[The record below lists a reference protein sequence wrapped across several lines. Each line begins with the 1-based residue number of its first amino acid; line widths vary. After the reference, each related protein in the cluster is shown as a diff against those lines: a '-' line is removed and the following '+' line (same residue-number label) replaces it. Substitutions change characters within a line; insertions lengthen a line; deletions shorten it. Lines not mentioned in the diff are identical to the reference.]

1 MAAHESSERSA
12 DPGAS
17 GSERPPFASG
27 LALHWQILIAMVLAV
42 AAGFVVGS
50 DGLLGGVDVVS
61 GFDLLGKL
69 FMNAMKMLVVP
80 LVVSSVICG
89 VASLGQSHDLGRIG
103 GRTFFLYVLT
113 TFIAVMVAL
122 VVSNVVRPGE
132 LGGVPVGDRLAFEA
146 NAAAVADKVEARAS
160 VGIGETLASA
170 VPDNIVAAA
179 SGTKLLGLVVFSI
192 LFGFF
197 TSRIDSAR
205 GALLL
210 GFWQAVFDVMLK
222 ITEFV
227 MRFAPIGVF
236 GLVAKTVAK
245 SGVQAAEPLVI
256 FSLSVVLGLAIYAFV
271 LIPLLVWLM
280 GRVRPFGL
288 FRAMSPA
295 LLTAFSTASSSATL
309 PMSLDCVEKR
319 AGVSNRVCGFVMPLG
334 ASLNHAGSALYEC
347 AAAMFIAQA
356 YGLHL
361 NFAHQFTIVV
371 LALVT
376 SMGIAGIPA
385 ASLVAI
391 TVILTAIGLPPEA
404 IGVLLVFDRLL
415 DMLRTTV
422 NVLADAAAAVIIAR
436 QEGETNVLMAPSP
449 G

>member
-1 MAAHESSERSA
+1 MSDGRTSGHGAA
-12 DPGAS
+12 G
-17 GSERPPFASG
+17 G
-27 LALHWQILIAMVLAV
+27 LALHWQILIAMALAV
-42 AAGFVVGS
+42 ALGLAIGE
-50 DGLLGGVDVVS
+50 DGELYGVELVS
-61 GFDLLGKL
+61 TLELLGKL
-69 FMNAMKMLVVP
+69 FMNALKMLVVP

-103 GRTFFLYVLT
+103 GRTLALYVGT

-122 VVSNVVRPGE
+122 VVSNVVVPGE
-132 LGGVPVGDRLAFEA
+132 LDGEPVGDRLAFEA
-146 NAAAVADKVEARAS
+146 SAADVADKVEARAN
-160 VGIGETLASA
+160 VGVGETLLTA
-170 VPDNIVAAA
+170 VPDNIVNAAA
-179 SGTKLLGLVVFSI
+179 GTKLLGLVVFSI
-192 LFGFF
+192 LFGYFI
-197 TSRIDSAR
+197 TRIDGAR
-205 GALLL
+205 GVLLL
-210 GFWQAVFDVMLK
+210 DFWQAVFDVMLK
-222 ITEFV
+222 FTEFV

-245 SGVQAAEPLVI
+245 SGVQAAEPLVV
-256 FSLSVVLGLAIYAFV
+256 FSLSVVAGLAIYAFV
-271 LIPLLVWLM
+271 MIPLVVWIF
-280 GRVRPFGL
+280 GRVRPFAL
-288 FRAMSPA
+288 FPAMSPA

-309 PMSLDCVEKR
+309 PMALDCVEKR
-319 AGVSNRVCGFVMPLG
+319 AGVSSRVGGFVLPLG
-334 ASLNHAGSALYEC
+334 ASMNHAGSALYEC

-361 NFAHQFTIVV
+361 TFAHQFTIVV

-422 NVLADAAAAVIIAR
+422 NVLADAAAAVIVAR
-436 QEGETNVLMAPSP
+436 MEGEEGVLQPQHA
-449 G
+449 GGAA

>member
-1 MAAHESSERSA
+1 MVAESTTQGESRV
-12 DPGAS
+12 
-17 GSERPPFASG
+17 G
-27 LALHWQILIAMVLAV
+27 LALHWQILIAMSLAV
-42 AAGFVVGS
+42 AAGLVVGE
-50 DGLLGGVDVVS
+50 DGLLFGYDLVAV
-61 GFDLLGKL
+61 FDLIGKL
-69 FMNAMKMLVVP
+69 FMNAMKLLVVP

-89 VASLGQSHDLGRIG
+89 VASLGQGQDLGRIG
-103 GRTFFLYVLT
+103 GRTLALYVGT
-113 TFIAVMVAL
+113 TFVAVMVAL
-122 VVSNVVRPGE
+122 VVSNLVVPGE
-132 LGGVPVGDRLAFEA
+132 MDGVPVGERLALETS
-146 NAAAVADKVEARAS
+146 AADVSDKVEAS
-160 VGIGETLASA
+160 SSLGIGQVLLTA

-179 SGTKLLGLVVFSI
+179 TGTKLLGLVVFSI
-192 LFGFF
+192 LFGYFI
-197 TSRIDSAR
+197 TRIDGAR
-205 GALLL
+205 GVLLL
-210 GFWQAVFDVMLK
+210 DFWQAVFDVMLK
-222 ITEFV
+222 FTEFV

-245 SGVQAAEPLVI
+245 SGVDAAQPLVV
-256 FSLSVVLGLAIYAFV
+256 FSLSVVAGLAIFAFV
-271 LIPLLVWLM
+271 MIPLLVWVL
-280 GRVRPFGL
+280 GRVRPFAL
-288 FRAMSPA
+288 FQAMSPA

-309 PMSLDCVEKR
+309 PIALDCMEKR
-319 AGVSNRVCGFVMPLG
+319 AGVSNRVCGFVLPLG
-334 ASLNHAGSALYEC
+334 ASMNHAGSALYEC

-361 NFAHQFTIVV
+361 TFAHQFTIVV

-422 NVLADAAAAVIIAR
+422 NVLGDAAAAVIVAR
-436 QEGETNVLMAPSP
+436 MEGEENVLQGRPADNVHF

>member
-1 MAAHESSERSA
+1 MVAESTTQGESRV
-12 DPGAS
+12 
-17 GSERPPFASG
+17 G
-27 LALHWQILIAMVLAV
+27 LALHWQILIAMSLAV
-42 AAGFVVGS
+42 AAGLVVGE
-50 DGLLGGVDVVS
+50 DGLLFGYDLVAV
-61 GFDLLGKL
+61 FDLIGKL
-69 FMNAMKMLVVP
+69 FMNAMKLLVVP

-89 VASLGQSHDLGRIG
+89 VASLGQGQDLGRIG
-103 GRTFFLYVLT
+103 GRTLALYVGT
-113 TFIAVMVAL
+113 TFVAVMVAL
-122 VVSNVVRPGE
+122 VVSNLVVPGE
-132 LGGVPVGDRLAFEA
+132 MDGVPVGERLALETS
-146 NAAAVADKVEARAS
+146 AADVSDKVEAS
-160 VGIGETLASA
+160 SSLGIGQVLLTA

-179 SGTKLLGLVVFSI
+179 TGTKLLGLVVFSI
-192 LFGFF
+192 LFGYFI
-197 TSRIDSAR
+197 TRIDGAR
-205 GALLL
+205 GVLLL
-210 GFWQAVFDVMLK
+210 DFWQAVFDVMLK
-222 ITEFV
+222 FTEFV

-245 SGVQAAEPLVI
+245 SGVDAAQPLVV
-256 FSLSVVLGLAIYAFV
+256 FSLSVVAGLAIFAFV
-271 LIPLLVWLM
+271 MIPLLVWVL
-280 GRVRPFGL
+280 GRVRPFAL
-288 FRAMSPA
+288 FQAMSPA

-309 PMSLDCVEKR
+309 PIALDCMEKR
-319 AGVSNRVCGFVMPLG
+319 AGVSNRVCGFVLPLG
-334 ASLNHAGSALYEC
+334 ASMNHAGSALYAC

-361 NFAHQFTIVV
+361 TFAHQFTIVV

-422 NVLADAAAAVIIAR
+422 NVLGDAAAAVIVAR
-436 QEGETNVLMAPSP
+436 MEGEENVLQGRPADNVHF